1 MSNVFG
7 PTFGAEL
14 YAALTAAGQST
25 NGVSADLITGAVYY
39 NGVPVAASGAPSAL
53 KSVVASVVSAHDNSA
68 VDRHAAAAAAL
79 AAGIAITSTG
89 TPSISGVYGTAM
101 QDEINLTGLQASIN
115 AGVPFLSYLR
125 DKSGV
130 KHTMTA
136 TQFTALASAVLAYI
150 AAVDAYVAGD
160 TASLLAASAT
170 IP

>member
-53 KSVVASVVSAHDNSA
+53 ASVVSAHDNSA